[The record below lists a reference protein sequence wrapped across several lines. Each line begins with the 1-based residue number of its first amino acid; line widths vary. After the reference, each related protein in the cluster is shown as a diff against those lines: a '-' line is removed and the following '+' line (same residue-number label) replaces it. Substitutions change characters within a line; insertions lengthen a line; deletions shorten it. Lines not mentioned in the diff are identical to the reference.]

1 MGNFTIFMIS
11 VIASMGFMSLI
22 ANKIDK

>member
-1 MGNFTIFMIS
+1 MGSFTIFMIS

-22 ANKIDK
+22 IDKIDK

>member
-22 ANKIDK
+22 IDKIDK